1 MSRLVPCGDHLHRDA
16 RFCGDLRLSDLRR
29 DDRRRRAPA
38 SHVFLPE
45 LFARQPFYRRRRV
58 YPVTFF
64 LPPCSSLS
72 FRLESLGL
80 PGCLRENP
88 RELERSLESAV
99 RQAIKD
105 PWPDAGGPKPAQNSS
120 PQINTRAC
128 ELPAI

>member
-1 MSRLVPCGDHLHRDA
+1 MSPFRPYGDPLHSGA

-88 RELERSLESAV
+88 PELERSLQPAV
-99 RQAIKD
+99 TQSSRD
-105 PWPDAGGPKPAQNSS
+105 PG
-120 PQINTRAC
+120 
-128 ELPAI
+128 